1 MATPKPQV
9 EPLVVNAN
17 TFVGST
23 YSQVVGIT
31 VTDVDMTLDFVYV
44 NPRDKTKG
52 QVVARVTLPR
62 GAGEELAK
70 AITDTIKQ
78 HEENKNVAKK

>member
-1 MATPKPQV
+1 MAAPKPQV

-62 GAGEELAK
+62 SAGEELAK
-70 AITDTIKQ
+70 AITATIKQ
-78 HEENKNVAKK
+78 HEENKKVAKK